1 MERYVLAKE
10 TAEAC
15 IHFSLRRVHICLS
28 SISRN
33 FNMFPFLLGRLVPCH
48 ARRNRRQN
56 APTIRQYEHQTR
68 VWYYTLLFSPFKK
81 IKPLFVPFALRRDQ
95 ARLKLDFSPRE
106 ALSSREINNRRKKGN
121 HLRLVPSLG
130 TRVIDRRGSFGFVDA
145 AKEREGTKT
154 VEREKKETK
163 R

>member
-1 MERYVLAKE
+1 MHPL
-10 TAEAC
+10 
-15 IHFSLRRVHICLS
+15 LPRRVHICLS

-56 APTIRQYEHQTR
+56 APTIRRYEHQTR

-81 IKPLFVPFALRRDQ
+81 IKSLFVPFALRRDQ

-121 HLRLVPSLG
+121 HLRLDFARNAS
-130 TRVIDRRGSFGFVDA
+130 RGSFGFVDA
-145 AKEREGTKT
+145 TKEREGTKT

>member
-1 MERYVLAKE
+1 MHPL
-10 TAEAC
+10 
-15 IHFSLRRVHICLS
+15 LPRRVHICLS

-56 APTIRQYEHQTR
+56 APTIRRYEHQTR

-81 IKPLFVPFALRRDQ
+81 IKSLFVPFALRRDQ

-130 TRVIDRRGSFGFVDA
+130 TRVEDRSVSS
-145 AKEREGTKT
+145 KEREGTKT